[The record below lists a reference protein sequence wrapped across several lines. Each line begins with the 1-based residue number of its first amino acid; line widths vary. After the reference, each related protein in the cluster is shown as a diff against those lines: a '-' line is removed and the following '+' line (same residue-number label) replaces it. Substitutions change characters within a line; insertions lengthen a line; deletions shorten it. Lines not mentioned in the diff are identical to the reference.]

1 MNYLILVRHG
11 QSKWNLEK
19 RFTGWVDVDLTENG
33 KLEAEKAGSL
43 IKEKNISIDIY
54 YSSLQLRAKNTLK
67 IIQKVLSDKKD
78 FIKAWQINERHY
90 GALTGLNKVEM
101 SQKIGENKVYQFR
114 RSWEMKPDPLSK
126 ESPYHPSKIETYNNI
141 PKGKIPDTESLKD
154 TYERVIKFYDEEIKR
169 HLRNKNV
176 LVSAH
181 GNSLRALCKYLFKLD
196 SDQISK
202 LEIPTGNPLVIELNE
217 KYEIQNC
224 EYLDKER
231 AKNLIIF

>member
-126 ESPYHPSKIETYNNI
+126 ESPYHPSKIEAYNNI

-169 HLRNKNV
+169 HLRNKNI
-176 LVSAH
+176 LISAH

-196 SDQISK
+196 NDQISK

>member
-141 PKGKIPDTESLKD
+141 PKEKIPDTESLKD